1 MKRKLIVVT
10 KRAIAINE
18 IRVNELNNKEL
29 IEKNN
34 YLPIIIYMNNIGDII
49 DIINSDETFDV
60 YLNDISNEDTINVMI
75 SILHTNIISGSY
87 LDNIYTNG
95 RKLNLPKEIW
105 GRAIELLR
113 NDNEFYRALHSKF
126 SDDSKFPKTII
137 F

>member
-1 MKRKLIVVT
+1 MKRKLIVIT
-10 KRAIAINE
+10 KRAININE
-18 IRVNELNNKEL
+18 IRTNELNNKEL

-75 SILHTNIISGSY
+75 SILHTNIITGSY
-87 LDNIYTNG
+87 VDNIYTNG

-105 GRAIELLR
+105 LRAIELLR

-126 SDDSKFPKTII
+126 SEGNQFPKSIV